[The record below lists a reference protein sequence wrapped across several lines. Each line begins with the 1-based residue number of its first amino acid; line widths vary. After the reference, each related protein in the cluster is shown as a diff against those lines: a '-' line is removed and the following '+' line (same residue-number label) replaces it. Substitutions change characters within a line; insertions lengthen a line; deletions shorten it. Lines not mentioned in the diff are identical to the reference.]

1 MNWKEWKMTTTQ
13 KMMHSL
19 IEIWENQTSNG
30 EIIIKTKI
38 DNINH
43 ITCFAATNHIT
54 GQHLF
59 IISVDERIEIPDL
72 IGYRFKGVELFTLP
86 EKTHNDIYIH
96 LIDNDLKDIFA
107 LLIQNIIDD
116 ISNVTTEKECII
128 TALNTISKWK
138 RLFDKISF
146 NGLLLE
152 NQKGLIGEL
161 LFLNTLL
168 ENEKTSLHA
177 VGYWTSTER
186 DFESKDFTVKSIG
199 IEIKFTTSKQPKIK
213 ITNEKQ
219 LDSDSL
225 TNLFLVLYS
234 AEAVKDNG
242 ISLNSLIE
250 ETRKKLSTEQ
260 ELLLFNSKLQL
271 NGYFEQDQ
279 EHYNTQYLIK
289 SIYNLNVSDDF
300 PKITKSQLPM
310 GIYDTSYSIEI
321 SAIKNFI
328 VESQFLIDK
337 INLCNEH

>member
-1 MNWKEWKMTTTQ
+1 
-13 KMMHSL
+13 MMRSL
-19 IEIWENQTSNG
+19 IKIWENQLSIKG

-38 DNINH
+38 DI
-43 ITCFAATNHIT
+43 ITHLSCFAATNQIT

-59 IISVDERIEIPDL
+59 IISVNGDIEIPDL

-86 EKTHNDIYIH
+86 EKTHNDIYIY

-116 ISNVTTEKECII
+116 ISNVITEKECII

-289 SIYNLNVSDDF
+289 SIYNLDVSDDF